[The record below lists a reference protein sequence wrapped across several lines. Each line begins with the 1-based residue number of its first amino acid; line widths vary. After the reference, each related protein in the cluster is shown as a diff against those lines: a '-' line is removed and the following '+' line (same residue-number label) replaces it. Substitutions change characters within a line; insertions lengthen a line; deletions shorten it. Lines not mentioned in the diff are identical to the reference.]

1 MKNYAISGSPR
12 EVADDGPNSEIA
24 EFGQDRFNRLVNL
37 QSELF
42 DLIVNTGVGKERLKS
57 VIGNIKDSF
66 LADGA
71 ILISFAKKTD
81 GQSGKYI
88 CSTDGVE
95 QATIDEFIAAEK
107 SIPPVGKFGTV
118 PCDDG
123 STDALLQGTFWAE
136 TINDIE
142 DDCARAGI
150 VLLFRKECEPTAVDK
165 LALKSISP
173 LVRLITD
180 AACNE
185 DALKSANDRFS
196 SLASTIPGVV
206 YQRVVTLDGD
216 IRYTYISESAKNL
229 FGVSAEEILA
239 DPHALFGTFAPEY
252 ANSFQEK
259 LIKASKD
266 LSVWDV
272 EASFVTKDGQLKYTH
287 AIATPQKQA
296 DGSVLWT
303 GVILD
308 ATRIKKEAEIAAA
321 VTEARTRETI
331 VESLLRHRL
340 NHADPGN
347 KLR

>member
-24 EFGQDRFNRLVNL
+24 EFEQDRFNRLVNL

-66 LADGA
+66 FADGA
-71 ILISFAKKTD
+71 ILVSFARETD

-95 QATIDEFIAAEK
+95 QATIDEFLAVEK

-150 VLLFRKECEPTAVDK
+150 VLLFRKECEPTAGDR

-180 AACNE
+180 AAGNE

-196 SLASTIPGVV
+196 SLASTI
-206 YQRVVTLDGD
+206 RVTDLRTGLPFTSASSGKRSIGFRLWPTRLLRLTAGPFATL
-216 IRYTYISESAKNL
+216 TFISSRR
-229 FGVSAEEILA
+229 
-239 DPHALFGTFAPEY
+239 P
-252 ANSFQEK
+252 ANHTTPT
-259 LIKASKD
+259 AS
-266 LSVWDV
+266 
-272 EASFVTKDGQLKYTH
+272 T
-287 AIATPQKQA
+287 A
-296 DGSVLWT
+296 DGT
-303 GVILD
+303 AG
-308 ATRIKKEAEIAAA
+308 ATAKRQSQSAAS
-321 VTEARTRETI
+321 R
-331 VESLLRHRL
+331 
-340 NHADPGN
+340 
-347 KLR
+347 